1 MHKSTTLKRRKSF
14 ILLFSHHLLC
24 SDKLKCFKLKGPF
37 SRALFYGQHH
47 LSKLTRQMEPFAI
60 ALDSFYVSVWERAHR
75 RHLERGGPFKLNLK
89 GDWMNHLSIPFK
101 AGPTDAR
108 GDK

>member
-1 MHKSTTLKRRKSF
+1 MHNSATLKLRKSF

-37 SRALFYGQHH
+37 SRALFYRQHR

-60 ALDSFYVSVWERAHR
+60 AIHVGKAFGKGRPFQIK
-75 RHLERGGPFKLNLK
+75 LER
-89 GDWMNHLSIPFK
+89 
-101 AGPTDAR
+101 
-108 GDK
+108 